1 MKEVFEDLYNYNYH
15 TNHSFIDALRKS
27 ENEKGLQLLG
37 HLLNAHEIWLARI
50 RKKTPAFEVWATHPI
65 NACDALNLS
74 NFHQSQQLIKDLGTA
89 DYDTI
94 VHYQT
99 SKGDKYQNT
108 IRDILLHIINHS
120 THHRAQI
127 AFILRQQ
134 GNPPPISDYIFYK
147 RDSN

>member
-1 MKEVFEDLYNYNYH
+1 MINGLKE
-15 TNHSFIDALRKS
+15 
-27 ENEKGLQLLG
+27 
-37 HLLNAHEIWLARI
+37 
-50 RKKTPAFEVWATHPI
+50 
-65 NACDALNLS
+65 
-74 NFHQSQQLIKDLGTA
+74 A
-89 DYDTI
+89 DYEDVI
-94 VHYQT
+94 HYQN

-147 RDSN
+147 RDSH